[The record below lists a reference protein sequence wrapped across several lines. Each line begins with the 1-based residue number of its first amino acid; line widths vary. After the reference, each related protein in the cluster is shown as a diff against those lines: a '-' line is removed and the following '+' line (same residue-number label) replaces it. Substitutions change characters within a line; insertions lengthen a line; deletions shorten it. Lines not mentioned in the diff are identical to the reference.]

1 MEERRFLRIFLI
13 LPSLLVLYFIFR
25 IFQPFLMPI
34 FMAII
39 LVCLC
44 FPAFQWINLKA
55 RGYAS
60 LASLI
65 TCLAITALILIPFAG
80 LALML
85 AAQAR
90 EAYQQLQQVVGQGH
104 IQEMMSRGRQP
115 YLGGL
120 LEALDAY
127 IDLDKLDLFGSMA
140 ALLKRLSLE
149 ALRHSSSIFSG
160 IANLL
165 TNFLIMIVTMFFLF
179 RDGPTLVDK
188 IRRWIPLSLR
198 YQEQIVRKFQEVS
211 NATVI
216 GSLTTAIAQGIA
228 GGITFFLVGIPNI
241 IFWGTLIALFS
252 LVPLF
257 GTAIVWLPWTLYLL
271 AIGKNLHAFILVVL
285 SIVFVGGIDNILR
298 PILIE
303 GKTKMHTLL
312 IFFSIMGGI
321 SYFGIVGLLVG
332 PIIMALGLTFLD
344 LYRIEFKRELVQSNQ
359 K

>member
-1 MEERRFLRIFLI
+1 
-13 LPSLLVLYFIFR
+13 
-25 IFQPFLMPI
+25 
-34 FMAII
+34 
-39 LVCLC
+39 
-44 FPAFQWINLKA
+44 
-55 RGYAS
+55 
-60 LASLI
+60 
-65 TCLAITALILIPFAG
+65 
-80 LALML
+80 
-85 AAQAR
+85 
-90 EAYQQLQQVVGQGH
+90 
-104 IQEMMSRGRQP
+104 
-115 YLGGL
+115 
-120 LEALDAY
+120 
-127 IDLDKLDLFGSMA
+127 
-140 ALLKRLSLE
+140 
-149 ALRHSSSIFSG
+149 
-160 IANLL
+160 
-165 TNFLIMIVTMFFLF
+165 MFFLF